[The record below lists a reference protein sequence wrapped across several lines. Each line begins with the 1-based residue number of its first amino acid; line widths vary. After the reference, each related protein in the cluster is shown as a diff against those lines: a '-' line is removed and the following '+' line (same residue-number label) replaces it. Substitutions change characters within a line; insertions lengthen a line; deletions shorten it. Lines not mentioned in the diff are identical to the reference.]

1 MVSPDMR
8 KPRKRWTG
16 PEKWQVVLAA
26 MGVLV
31 AIITSVGEFAQFV

>member
-1 MVSPDMR
+1 MVSPGMR

-31 AIITSVGEFAQFV
+31 AIITSAGQFAQSI